1 VKFISIN
8 NSTNIPLPLGL
19 NNLHSKEKTI
29 FVGIGSSY
37 WAPRFAEILW
47 REYSIQIVD
56 VTYVQS
62 YDFVIT
68 NQCVIVTNEIVVV
81 FSHCGTKTFR
91 VNPLEFAKRSG
102 VTTVTGIASPNH
114 SSADIRIE
122 KCAQETCGTITISLR
137 SVIARI
143 IK

>member
-1 VKFISIN
+1 M
-8 NSTNIPLPLGL
+8 
-19 NNLHSKEKTI
+19 
-29 FVGIGSSY
+29 
-37 WAPRFAEILW
+37 
-47 REYSIQIVD
+47 
-56 VTYVQS
+56 
-62 YDFVIT
+62 
-68 NQCVIVTNEIVVV
+68 
-81 FSHCGTKTFR
+81 
-91 VNPLEFAKRSG
+91 EFAKRSG

>member
-29 FVGIGSSY
+29 FVGFGSRY
-37 WAPRFAEILW
+37 WAPICC
-47 REYSIQIVD
+47 S
-56 VTYVQS
+56 
-62 YDFVIT
+62 
-68 NQCVIVTNEIVVV
+68 
-81 FSHCGTKTFR
+81 FR

-114 SSADIRIE
+114 SSADIRIVAH
-122 KCAQETCGTITISLR
+122 CL
-137 SVIARI
+137 
-143 IK
+143 

>member
-47 REYSIQIVD
+47 REHSIQIVD

-81 FSHCGTKTFR
+81 FSHRGTKT
-91 VNPLEFAKRSG
+91 L
-102 VTTVTGIASPNH
+102 
-114 SSADIRIE
+114 
-122 KCAQETCGTITISLR
+122 
-137 SVIARI
+137 
-143 IK
+143 